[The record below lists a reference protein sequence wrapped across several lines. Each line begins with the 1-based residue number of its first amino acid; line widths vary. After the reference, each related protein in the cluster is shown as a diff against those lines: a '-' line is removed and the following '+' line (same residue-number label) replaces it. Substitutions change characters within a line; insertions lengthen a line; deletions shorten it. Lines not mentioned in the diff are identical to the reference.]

1 MAPASRCLEIRV
13 SADESADS
21 ASARLYETVDVLRR
35 GISACRTSSGTPRS
49 FFRRSNTC
57 GRNELTWR
65 RACPSSEFV
74 FADCAMVS
82 VAISNN
88 AMISSKNWV
97 SLEGIQRS
105 LSYIVRFVMKKRS
118 GIGEGTLDKGA
129 QEPIERSISD
139 NRDDIHV
146 RNRLNVSS
154 IRLS

>member
-1 MAPASRCLEIRV
+1 
-13 SADESADS
+13 
-21 ASARLYETVDVLRR
+21 
-35 GISACRTSSGTPRS
+35 
-49 FFRRSNTC
+49 
-57 GRNELTWR
+57 
-65 RACPSSEFV
+65 
-74 FADCAMVS
+74 MVS

-105 LSYIVRFVMKKRS
+105 LNYIVRLVMKKRS

-129 QEPIERSISD
+129 QELIERSISD
-139 NRDDIHV
+139 NRDDIYV